1 MFRKLIIICS
11 LFCSMFLSCNEDNS
25 TIRKHKLTGS
35 WKLNQVYL
43 INYDNDIPE
52 TWPAWCSSKVF
63 IDEEG
68 NAEFFNYNEKKVL
81 TSTSIIPVTFFED
94 FYFNSKEPGTFFWFF
109 DKNHKE
115 DGIGYIENGKIFIS
129 DIDEKIFCEYI
140 KESDTKELKDD

>member
-1 MFRKLIIICS
+1 MT
-11 LFCSMFLSCNEDNS
+11 FLKPGLRGVPVKFLLMKKVMLSF
-25 TIRKHKLTGS
+25 LTTM
-35 WKLNQVYL
+35 K
-43 INYDNDIPE
+43 
-52 TWPAWCSSKVF
+52 
-63 IDEEG
+63 
-68 NAEFFNYNEKKVL
+68 KKVL